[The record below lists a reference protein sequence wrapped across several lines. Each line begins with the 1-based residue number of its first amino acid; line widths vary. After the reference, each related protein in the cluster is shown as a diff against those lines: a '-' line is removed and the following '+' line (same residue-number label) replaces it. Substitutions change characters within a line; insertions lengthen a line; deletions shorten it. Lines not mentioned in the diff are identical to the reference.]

1 MYALQLLHANHR
13 GIQKMKQLSRQFVYW
28 EGIGVDIEVFANSCK
43 ICQLKG
49 IDRTPQIYGN
59 WPLASTTFE
68 RVHIDFFQKYN
79 RTFLILVDAHS
90 RWVEIIRMNKT
101 KAEEV
106 AQELDTIFATFGF
119 PGSMVSDNGP
129 PFSSQKF
136 SSFCKINNNI
146 RTFLHHHHQTPTT
159 GDRIIPNERV
169 FNFIPRS
176 ELINLREKKTVFCT
190 NYENENTRKFKKN
203 DKVIYTYKMNGKK
216 FTHEAVIIK
225 PMSELIF
232 LIQIQGN
239 IRKAHVNQ
247 LNRIPQ
253 VPFTLKI
260 RPDNSTPIHPNNTSP
275 TLSTNSSDEEDNT
288 KDSSADVEA
297 NNKES
302 SSEESLSSAD
312 EETEP

>member
-1 MYALQLLHANHR
+1 MQHDLFSAQLHAPHVGLVSCDGSFRPRYPFLNSDTHIKRKRRHR
-13 GIQKMKQLSRQFVYW
+13 TIFTEEQLEQLEATFDKTHYPDVLLREKLAVK
-28 EGIGVDIEVFANSCK
+28 VD
-43 ICQLKG
+43 LKE
-49 IDRTPQIYGN
+49 
-59 WPLASTTFE
+59 E
-68 RVHIDFFQKYN
+68 RVEID
-79 RTFLILVDAHS
+79 
-90 RWVEIIRMNKT
+90 
-101 KAEEV
+101 
-106 AQELDTIFATFGF
+106 
-119 PGSMVSDNGP
+119 
-129 PFSSQKF
+129 
-136 SSFCKINNNI
+136 NNI

-203 DKVIYTYKMNGKK
+203 DK
-216 FTHEAVIIK
+216 
-225 PMSELIF
+225 
-232 LIQIQGN
+232 GN

-247 LNRIPQ
+247 LKRIPQ

>member
-1 MYALQLLHANHR
+1 MELLRVTYPGSCHSYMQHDLFSAQLHAPHVGLVSCDGSFRPRYPFLNSDTHIKRKRRHR
-13 GIQKMKQLSRQFVYW
+13 TIFTEEQLEQLEATFDKTHYPDVLLREKLAVK
-28 EGIGVDIEVFANSCK
+28 VD
-43 ICQLKG
+43 LKE
-49 IDRTPQIYGN
+49 
-59 WPLASTTFE
+59 E
-68 RVHIDFFQKYN
+68 RVEID
-79 RTFLILVDAHS
+79 
-90 RWVEIIRMNKT
+90 
-101 KAEEV
+101 
-106 AQELDTIFATFGF
+106 
-119 PGSMVSDNGP
+119 
-129 PFSSQKF
+129 
-136 SSFCKINNNI
+136 NNI

-247 LNRIPQ
+247 LKRIPQ